1 MITLLTTT
9 SLLVAPTSGIALAN
23 RLGVEVGEAR
33 REPLRLLLRVVLV
46 DLAFLLLDDR
56 RDDDV
61 VRAEQ
66 LHLLEDLLLGAVAD
80 REHRDHR
87 RDAEQD
93 AERREARA
101 QLVVPDRLG
110 RGAAA
115 EQ

>member
-1 MITLLTTT
+1 MR
-9 SLLVAPTSGIALAN
+9 IASASRYESPGVN
-23 RLGVEVGEAR
+23 RFAV
-33 REPLRLLLRVVLV
+33 LLRRRIVV
-46 DLAFLLLDDR
+46 DLPFFLLDDR

-93 AERREARA
+93 AERREAGA
-101 QLVVPDRLG
+101 QLVVRDRFG
-110 RGAAA
+110 RRAAR
-115 EQ
+115 